1 MTRSELN
8 RIIRDA
14 EEFFSSLGFLLPPFA
29 RWTPE
34 EWKRKG
40 RQFDHI
46 RERGL
51 GWDVTDFGSGEFE
64 KTGLVMITLRNG
76 DSKDP
81 REKPYAEKIM
91 MVGDGQVT
99 PWHYHASKVEDIINR
114 GGGKLAMNVAGAAPD
129 GKLADTRVSVI
140 VDGEAREM
148 PARGRLVLS
157 PGESVTLPQ
166 GLYHVFWGEGRVM
179 VGEVSS
185 VNDDATD
192 NFFLEPVGRF
202 PAIEEDEPPY
212 RLLCTE
218 YPPGTGP

>member
-1 MTRSELN
+1 MKRSQLN
-8 RIIRDA
+8 RIIREA
-14 EEFFSSLGFLLPPFA
+14 EEFFSPLGFLLPPFA

-34 EWKRKG
+34 EWKEKG
-40 RQFDHI
+40 QEFDHV

-51 GWDVTDFGSGEFE
+51 GWDVTDFGSGEFA
-64 KTGLVMITLRNG
+64 KTGLVLVTIRNG
-76 DSKDP
+76 DPS
-81 REKPYAEKIM
+81 EKPYAEKIM

-99 PWHYHASKVEDIINR
+99 PWHHHESKVEDIINR
-114 GGGKLAMNVAGAAPD
+114 GGGKLLLDLANAAED
-129 GKLADTRVSVI
+129 GKLADAPVTVI
-140 VDGEAREM
+140 VDGEEREL

-166 GLYHVFWGEGRVM
+166 RLYHVFWGEGRVM

-202 PAIEEDEPPY
+202 PELEEDEPPY

-218 YPPGTGP
+218 YPPAGEV